1 MKIRNNINLRLDIYI
16 FSLYFAD
23 KKIFYYFSYSLEERQ
38 ICKRSNQE
46 SKRAATFNTHT
57 YGPLVFNFVF
67 LFLLLVVL
75 IFVGLIL
82 EATYMSSSP
91 CSHNS
96 FKGYNSA
103 SSNVKSNIFSDYV
116 NMRRN
121 IWSPQVFAHFV
132 IDRWIYLY
140 HIWNTFIDHCKFIV
154 GFVYVI

>member
-1 MKIRNNINLRLDIYI
+1 MGNRTFLEIYSCMKIRNNINLRSFFII
-16 FSLYFAD
+16 FCRQKD
-23 KKIFYYFSYSLEERQ
+23 FYYFSYSLEERQ

-67 LFLLLVVL
+67 LLLLLVVL

-96 FKGYNSA
+96 LKGYNSA

-132 IDRWIYLY
+132 IDR
-140 HIWNTFIDHCKFIV
+140 
-154 GFVYVI
+154 